1 MTPAPVKPM
10 QQQHRRQQQQQPT
23 QSLKNNFISDIITK
37 FETKTSTAD
46 DNNKISGTHTITPND
61 NNNYPFKIRKHFSV
75 AARPSLVQFEMHSRE
90 CDSDD
95 QEIFYNS
102 NGSVLIN
109 NNAQH
114 HIPQMNYQNNVI
126 KSTNKFSQSN
136 NSNNNNSIKYGG
148 SKKFDKIFEL
158 ISWLPLSL
166 LSLTGMGV
174 TCLVAAFIM
183 PRAIIHM
190 ILYPGFRLLFGTLYP
205 AYRSYK
211 AVRTKN
217 VKEYVSILKYIIG
230 GIYIIFLS

>member
-1 MTPAPVKPM
+1 MTPAPIKPM
-10 QQQHRRQQQQQPT
+10 QQQQQQRRRQQQQPKT
-23 QSLKNNFISDIITK
+23 QYNSKNNNFISDIITK
-37 FETKTSTAD
+37 FETKTSTTTA
-46 DNNKISGTHTITPND
+46 NNDHNKLSGTHTITPND
-61 NNNYPFKIRKHFSV
+61 NNNFPFKMRKIFSASTAV
-75 AARPSLVQFEMHSRE
+75 RPLVQFEMHPRE

-102 NGSVLIN
+102 NGRSSSSRSGGVLTNIN
-109 NNAQH
+109 NGH
-114 HIPQMNYQNNVI
+114 YH
-126 KSTNKFSQSN
+126 KSQINSTIKFSKSN
-136 NSNNNNSIKYGG
+136 EKMKYG

-174 TCLVAAFIM
+174 TCLVGAFIM
-183 PRAIIHM
+183 PKAIIHM

-217 VKEYVSILKYIIG
+217 VKEYVSILCLY
-230 GIYIIFLS
+230 